1 MNKKEFL
8 ALLVK
13 FQQGIVDTAKAAGR
27 ELEDGEKKQFEELQ
41 TVIDALK
48 RELADEEKAA
58 EITDPEATETAEQA
72 RAAERARIGEINSM
86 CRAFGMD
93 ADKYIN
99 SDMTTEAVRAA
110 IMKELMANGAPTQV
124 SVNKDEGDKFRAAAV
139 DGLVMRS
146 GGKIEGDKPAAG
158 ADEFRGMSLRDL
170 AIECLSREG
179 ENESELR
186 RMDKTELFAKLSR
199 QFFNPSAAFP
209 VIMDQTIKKNIVTMY
224 NEVPT
229 TFEQITTSGTL
240 SDFKTTAD
248 HNYVMGSIG
257 DFELVPE
264 GGELKAS
271 LPEFKMLPQRK
282 LQTYGKQFSMTREAF
297 VNDDIGFL
305 SSLPGAYAKAA
316 KKTINKQVYS
326 MLINNAKIFDG
337 KELFHKDHAN
347 LISAG
352 TGITNEAI
360 QAMIMVLKKQTDH
373 FGDPIIVRPK
383 KLVVPVGYGFTLA
396 QIFKSPTINTT
407 DNTQAYNPL
416 WNAGFDIIEDPYI
429 NALAG
434 TGAVPWFMLA
444 EPSDAKGIQVDYL
457 NGQKVPTI
465 RRMEKAGQL
474 GFTWDIYLDWGI
486 TAVDYRGIVKNPGVV
501 IK

>member
-1 MNKKEFL
+1 MNKKDFL

-13 FQQGIVDTAKAAGR
+13 FQQGLVDTAKAAGR

-41 TVIDALK
+41 TAIDALK
-48 RELADEEKAA
+48 RELEDEEKAA
-58 EITDPEATETAEQA
+58 ETAESEAAETAEQA

-110 IMKELMANGAPTQV
+110 IMKDLMAKGAPTQV
-124 SVNKDEGDKFRAAAV
+124 SVIKDESDKFRAAAV

-209 VIMDQTIKKNIVTMY
+209 AIMDQTIKKNIVTMY

-240 SDFKTTAD
+240 SDFKT
-248 HNYVMGSIG
+248 I
-257 DFELVPE
+257 
-264 GGELKAS
+264 
-271 LPEFKMLPQRK
+271 
-282 LQTYGKQFSMTREAF
+282 
-297 VNDDIGFL
+297 
-305 SSLPGAYAKAA
+305 
-316 KKTINKQVYS
+316 
-326 MLINNAKIFDG
+326 
-337 KELFHKDHAN
+337 
-347 LISAG
+347 
-352 TGITNEAI
+352 
-360 QAMIMVLKKQTDH
+360 IM
-373 FGDPIIVRPK
+373 
-383 KLVVPVGYGFTLA
+383 A
-396 QIFKSPTINTT
+396 
-407 DNTQAYNPL
+407 
-416 WNAGFDIIEDPYI
+416 
-429 NALAG
+429 
-434 TGAVPWFMLA
+434 
-444 EPSDAKGIQVDYL
+444 
-457 NGQKVPTI
+457 
-465 RRMEKAGQL
+465 
-474 GFTWDIYLDWGI
+474 
-486 TAVDYRGIVKNPGVV
+486 
-501 IK
+501 

>member
-1 MNKKEFL
+1 MNKKDFL

-27 ELEDGEKKQFEELQ
+27 ELEDGENKQFEELQ
-41 TVIDALK
+41 TVINALK
-48 RELADEEKAA
+48 RELEDEEKAA
-58 EITDPEATETAEQA
+58 QTAEPETAEQA

-110 IMKELMANGAPTQV
+110 IMKDLMAKGAPTQV
-124 SVNKDEGDKFRAAAV
+124 SVTKDESDKFRAAAV

-326 MLINNAKIFDG
+326 MLINNSKIFDG
-337 KELFHKDHAN
+337 KELFH
-347 LISAG
+347 
-352 TGITNEAI
+352 EAI

>member
-1 MNKKEFL
+1 M

-48 RELADEEKAA
+48 RELADEEKNAPTK
-58 EITDPEATETAEQA
+58 EPETAEQA

-186 RMDKTELFAKLSR
+186 RD
-199 QFFNPSAAFP
+199 
-209 VIMDQTIKKNIVTMY
+209 
-224 NEVPT
+224 
-229 TFEQITTSGTL
+229 
-240 SDFKTTAD
+240 
-248 HNYVMGSIG
+248 
-257 DFELVPE
+257 
-264 GGELKAS
+264 
-271 LPEFKMLPQRK
+271 RK
-282 LQTYGKQFSMTREAF
+282 S
-297 VNDDIGFL
+297 
-305 SSLPGAYAKAA
+305 
-316 KKTINKQVYS
+316 
-326 MLINNAKIFDG
+326 
-337 KELFHKDHAN
+337 
-347 LISAG
+347 
-352 TGITNEAI
+352 
-360 QAMIMVLKKQTDH
+360 
-373 FGDPIIVRPK
+373 
-383 KLVVPVGYGFTLA
+383 VV
-396 QIFKSPTINTT
+396 
-407 DNTQAYNPL
+407 
-416 WNAGFDIIEDPYI
+416 
-429 NALAG
+429 
-434 TGAVPWFMLA
+434 
-444 EPSDAKGIQVDYL
+444 
-457 NGQKVPTI
+457 
-465 RRMEKAGQL
+465 
-474 GFTWDIYLDWGI
+474 
-486 TAVDYRGIVKNPGVV
+486 
-501 IK
+501 